1 MFHTGAGDV
10 NKDDVVSILD
20 LSLMARSLGTNS
32 NMTAGTGWGMYN
44 IDCDLDVSE
53 FVDLKDLTTVTSNYG
68 KTMG

>member
-1 MFHTGAGDV
+1 
-10 NKDDVVSILD
+10 
-20 LSLMARSLGTNS
+20 
-32 NMTAGTGWGMYN
+32 MTAGTGWGMYN